1 MVTKARLKLIKS
13 LSRKKFRKEYG
24 LFVVEGY
31 KSISELIDSGL
42 ECEEILITEGN
53 HHLNSYDP
61 EVVSKKEM
69 QSLSNVTTPPGY
81 LAVFKT
87 PSFSGISEGPT
98 IALDNIKDPGN
109 LGTIIRL
116 ADWYGI
122 KNIVCS
128 DQSVDCYNP
137 KCVQASMGSIAR
149 VQIHYLELFSFLEN
163 TDLPIHVTAMEGSS
177 IYKTNIFQDSIIV
190 MGNESHGV
198 RPEILERFST
208 ISIPRAPSET
218 DTESL
223 NVAIATS
230 IVVSEWMRP
239 FIEK

>member
-31 KSISELIDSGL
+31 KSISDLIESGL
-42 ECEEILITEGN
+42 EHEEILITEGN
-53 HHLNSYDP
+53 QHLNHYDP
-61 EVVSKKEM
+61 DIVSKKDM
-69 QSLSNVTTPPGY
+69 QSLSNVSSPPGY
-81 LAVFKT
+81 LGVFKI
-87 PSFSGISEGPT
+87 PNLSEISKGPI
-98 IALDNIKDPGN
+98 IALDNVKDPGN

-122 KNIVCS
+122 TNIVCS
-128 DQSVDCYNP
+128 EQSVDCYNP

-149 VQIHYLELFSFLEN
+149 VQVRYLDLFSFLN
-163 TDLPIHVTAMEGSS
+163 DIDAPVYATTMEGSS
-177 IYKTNIFQDSIIV
+177 IYKTDISQDAIIV
-190 MGNESHGV
+190 MGSESHGV
-198 RPEILERFST
+198 RSEILERFSK
-208 ISIPRAPSET
+208 ISIPRAPSGS

-230 IVVSEWMRP
+230 IIVSEWMRS